1 LLYNLIAKAL
11 PQRAGAGI
19 RGRLGGRAGG
29 SKQAHAHENVL
40 HLLYDL
46 NEKRGVC
53 YTTCLLV
60 REIIEDFES
69 DYIGHGF
76 EAGLF
81 NLVGAYSK
89 GLDAGASLEWKIA
102 ATCERYAKACD
113 VS

>member
-1 LLYNLIAKAL
+1 
-11 PQRAGAGI
+11 
-19 RGRLGGRAGG
+19 
-29 SKQAHAHENVL
+29 
-40 HLLYDL
+40 LLYDL

-69 DYIGHGF
+69 DYIGRGF

-81 NLVGAYSK
+81 NPVGAYSK